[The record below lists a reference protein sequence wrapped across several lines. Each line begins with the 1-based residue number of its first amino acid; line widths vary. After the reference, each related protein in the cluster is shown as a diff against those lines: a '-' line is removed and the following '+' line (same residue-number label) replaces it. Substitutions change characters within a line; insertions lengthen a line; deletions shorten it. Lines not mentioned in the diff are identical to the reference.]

1 MGNFDRRPSPSKM
14 GNTTWLALI
23 AAIFAFVT
31 PALSS
36 SPRVVCYY
44 TNWSVYRPGTAKFN
58 PQNINPYLC
67 THLVYAFGGFTKD
80 NTLKPFDKYQDIEKG
95 GYAKFTGLKTY
106 NKNLKTILAIGG
118 WNEGSSRFSPMVAS
132 KDRRKEFVRNVI
144 KFLRQNHFDGLDLDW
159 EYPAFRDGGKA
170 KDRENYA
177 KLVKEL
183 REEFERESEKTGK
196 PRLLLTMAVPA
207 GIEYIEKGFDVRTL
221 NKYLDWMNLLTY
233 DYHSAF
239 EPAVNHHAPL
249 YPLEEPNEYS
259 VDNELNIDYT
269 IKFYLENGADR
280 DKLVLGIPT
289 YGRSYTLFNPDA
301 VEIGSP
307 ADGPGEQGEA
317 TREKGYLAFYEIC
330 EALKAKSKKRAIDSD
345 EDSEDSDEEEEDEE
359 WTVMYPNKDAMGP
372 VAYKGNQWV
381 GYDDIDIVK
390 KKGEYVAENGL
401 GGIMFWSID
410 NDDFRGACYGKPY
423 PLIEAAKESYIAKLG
438 STQNTVTESSRP
450 SSSGSRRRSKPRSTT
465 TTPKPSSKSRPKTSV
480 QTSTPAWNIIT
491 PEPPTT
497 PDPGS
502 DFKCTDEGFF
512 PHPRDCKKY
521 FWCLDS
527 GPSDLGIVAHQFTC
541 PSGLYFNK
549 AADSCDFARNVLC
562 KKPAATTKAPTK
574 ATTTTTTTVT
584 TTTTTRRPVR
594 LTSKSSLLFRTSTTT
609 PEPELSE
616 EEEEFSD
623 EEADDA
629 ADVEAEDPKVIKE
642 LIDLIKKVGGVEQL
656 EKHLH
661 LAESGASAGEL
672 VTTTPSNFNKKLYQ
686 KVLERARGQS
696 KYNSNTIP
704 TSGVQ
709 NSRRGPQNA
718 GLQPSPDNDK
728 TYRKERP
735 QYVTINRSRQS
746 TTPEPLE
753 SLEQNESG
761 SDEVQDT
768 PTSSETSSRGRES
781 INISRGTSRP
791 LQYVN
796 IRRNRPTTESDDIPS
811 RNALFDRAPLVAVE
825 EAAGSVD
832 ISSRR
837 ETTPEYVTIRR
848 TRPTT
853 EETST
858 VPYQQSDEE
867 ESQESILEREITSP
881 SPQPQYS
888 SIIRTR
894 STTLSPP
901 EEINTPEP
909 TTILSVQI
917 SSLLNA
923 PNPTETEETV
933 QTTEAEVTSTTQP
946 TTTTTTTS
954 PTTAAPTTRR
964 NALRRRGSTTPTTTA
979 PTTTQVSSRNYS
991 FIRRRRPLSQPND
1004 ISDSQEVNEI
1014 SRKIRSTTPDSR
1026 ETENKPSP
1034 RNVQIRRFRSR
1045 FQTTSSDD
1053 SVPAAA
1059 AQVPRGEFRPQLTR
1073 DEVLS
1078 LTPIDVDEKQILEND
1093 EDSEEDVSPRSR
1105 VATTIADK
1113 AEDSEFSAATI
1124 DERRPSII
1132 TRGRG
1137 RFVITTESLKQSVT
1151 ESPQRRPTLA
1161 RFTPRPFGRAVTN
1174 APSTENPNDLNN
1186 AQTERSRNR
1195 ARLPFTRPRIGAP
1208 SNSPVLQARKL
1219 PFPSRVS
1226 STPIP
1231 SPDKNEDELENQD
1244 DIALS
1249 ESAIEEKEHDE
1260 EYDEPIETT
1269 KAPIRQ
1275 RVTIKKF
1282 QNPDSGLINES
1293 VVDETGKR
1301 KFRVIRR
1308 RPTTTTKIETTEP
1321 ATTPPTRRRKIIR
1334 KKIKPI
1340 EEDEIIPTNV
1350 PVINAGFR
1358 DVPPEVL
1365 NYGERTKSTT
1375 ATLPETTTE
1384 NEDSITDTIITA
1396 FKNNFDLVKI
1406 KTNDGGKNQNE
1417 EDKDST
1423 NIENNEGEAEDE
1435 DTNTELN
1442 NENLQENND
1451 SDDKPNI
1458 TVAEEDKT
1466 INLSDLNINNNI
1478 SSALI
1483 KKDDDSAKETTTPTE
1498 RTEAVEIITE
1508 PVPVSPE
1515 IKEDSE
1521 DLTKN
1526 NNNEN
1531 VSDLSNT
1538 GNDTLINNTMNESN
1552 QNQTSVSES
1561 DVVTETTVSTTQ
1573 QLTSPTARSRL
1584 PYRPSKRLFTSTTES
1599 SVPSS
1604 SRTFSRKYNPGAY
1617 TSPSTV
1623 ERPNSFRRPTTKRP
1637 LFSRTFT
1644 RRTFPTARTTPRYQQ
1659 EEEEEEE
1666 YSDEEL
1672 LEEEPEN
1679 PLVFVP
1685 PSKLFTRKPDSEE
1698 YEDNEDE
1705 DLALEDEEEAEDEN
1719 YEDEPQVNRFV
1730 PSTRK
1735 PFFKPRIVNSNTFR
1749 TSTST
1754 TELPKPLIVNQN
1766 KTGSVSRI
1774 ANKPI
1779 DLTKKRVQNVPIGY
1793 NAPNANKTQG
1803 LNITKST
1810 PSGKETSPTT
1820 TASPEPESNP
1830 TTTENDDYLTMDD
1843 ITTTSSDL
1851 NNTKVES
1858 DSTTNTLEF
1867 ETVTSEMEIDNS
1879 TDDYLE
1885 YTTNYPSTQE
1895 YPVYTQTE
1903 VDVDKAT
1910 SVDTL
1915 VTDKQDINQITTT
1928 ENSAEGTTNIPQVSP
1943 IIKTQFDKLFS
1954 ISRVVEVSS
1963 KSEKHRL
1970 NKNNETTLIE
1980 EGQVVVE
1987 KKPTVDK
1994 IGEVSRYSLI
2004 KIFEDEIPIY
2014 LTKLGHVYP
2023 VDNPPNNPIR
2033 IDEARN
2039 ARALF
2044 DYSDAPKENL
2054 VASESMNEAYRHVN
2068 KISKNIKGVEQSV
2081 GKGHVEHINDDDFLS
2096 FINDDDKKS
2105 DKFDEDR
2112 SYSNWQ
2118 FIPAAYENE
2127 QNRLNK
2133 PAKIFDVVTPR
2144 AILTDPST
2152 LSLEALFKTETPIIA
2167 RKMND
2172 ANSNHPF
2179 VVYSASVPTQ
2189 KEDANIVKLE
2199 VLKPETGRSIVT
2211 FAKGQEFKGSTVSE
2225 DSTIKYP
2232 INISVIP
2239 QTTETPIT
2247 STQSTSTV
2255 ASSTTSTT
2263 TEAPTSPI
2271 IELLTTVQTTVPVE
2285 LSAVSESITTQT
2297 TPITDAPT
2305 TETVTEEITT
2315 VKLSPLEAKRSKYFP
2330 RRPIKPLNS
2339 NATRYNPVQ
2348 RPLKKNNTTFT
2359 TTTKAPFSPSKSRF
2373 SANRA
2378 QNVPVDLRKKSTT
2391 KSSRTFSTES
2401 PRTTTERRAFIK
2413 PIRPS
2418 RPAFVPRRLT
2428 TPSTNSDS

>member
-1 MGNFDRRPSPSKM
+1 MLQIHNQMCNMQNGPNHPKFSTKLEHNHYTIEEASEALPYS

-23 AAIFAFVT
+23 AAVFAFAT

-159 EYPAFRDGGKA
+159 EYPAFRDGGKP

-345 EDSEDSDEEEEDEE
+345 EDSEESEEEEDEE

-410 NDDFRGACYGKPY
+410 NDDFRGSCYGKPY

-450 SSSGSRRRSKPRSTT
+450 SSSGSRRRRPKPRSSTTT

-574 ATTTTTTTVT
+574 APTNAPTTTTVT
-584 TTTTTRRPVR
+584 TTTKRPVR
-594 LTSKSSLLFRTSTTT
+594 LTSKSSVLFRTSTTT

-629 ADVEAEDPKVIKE
+629 SDVEAEDPKVIKE

-661 LAESGASAGEL
+661 LSESGASPPGV

-696 KYNSNTIP
+696 KYNNNNIP
-704 TSGVQ
+704 TNSVQ

-718 GLQPSPDNDK
+718 GLPPSTDTDK
-728 TYRKERP
+728 TYRKDRP
-735 QYVTINRSRQS
+735 QYVTINRARQS
-746 TTPEPLE
+746 TTPEPD
-753 SLEQNESG
+753 SSEQEE
-761 SDEVQDT
+761 SDEIQDQET
-768 PTSSETSSRGRES
+768 ISETSSRQNNFRGRENLETS
-781 INISRGTSRP
+781 SISRGTAKP

-796 IRRNRPTTESDDIPS
+796 IRRTRPTTQSDDVPA
-811 RNALFDRAPLVAVE
+811 RNALFDRDPFVAVAE
-825 EAAGSVD
+825 SAGSLD

-858 VPYQQSDEE
+858 VPYRQSDEE
-867 ESQESILEREITSP
+867 ERN
-881 SPQPQYS
+881 
-888 SIIRTR
+888 
-894 STTLSPP
+894 
-901 EEINTPEP
+901 NTPEP
-909 TTILSVQI
+909 TTVLSVQI
-917 SSLLNA
+917 SSLLNS
-923 PNPTETEETV
+923 PNPTETEESI
-933 QTTEAEVTSTTQP
+933 QTTEPEV
-946 TTTTTTTS
+946 TTTTQTTTQAV
-954 PTTAAPTTRR
+954 TTTRR
-964 NALRRRGSTTPTTTA
+964 NVLRRRGSTTPTTTVA
-979 PTTTQVSSRNYS
+979 TTTQVSSRNYS

-1004 ISDSQEVNEI
+1004 ISESQEVNEI

-1026 ETENKPSP
+1026 ETEKPSP

-1045 FQTTSSDD
+1045 FQTTSDD

-1059 AQVPRGEFRPQLTR
+1059 AQVPRGDFRPQLTK

-1078 LTPIDVDEKQILEND
+1078 LTPIDVEEKEILDD
-1093 EDSEEDVSPRSR
+1093 EDSDEDDQRDVSPRGR
-1105 VATTIADK
+1105 ATTIAEK

-1124 DERRPSII
+1124 DERRPII
-1132 TRGRG
+1132 LSRGRG
-1137 RFVITTESLKQSVT
+1137 RYGSTTESLKQAVT
-1151 ESPQRRPTLA
+1151 EAPLRRPTLT
-1161 RFTPRPFGRAVTN
+1161 RFTPRPFGRPVTN
-1174 APSTENPNDLNN
+1174 SPSTENPNDSNN
-1186 AQTERSRNR
+1186 AQTERTRNR
-1195 ARLPFTRPRIGAP
+1195 ARLSFTRPRIGAP
-1208 SNSPVLQARKL
+1208 SNSPVIQARKL
-1219 PFPSRVS
+1219 PFPSRGS
-1226 STPIP
+1226 TTTTPIP
-1231 SPDKNEDELENQD
+1231 IPDKNEDELESQD

-1249 ESAIEEKEHDE
+1249 ESAIEEKEHDD

-1275 RVTIKKF
+1275 RVTIKKY

-1293 VVDETGKR
+1293 LIDETGKR

-1308 RPTTTTKIETTEP
+1308 RPTTTAKIETTEP
-1321 ATTPPTRRRKIIR
+1321 ATTPPTRIRKIIR

-1340 EEDEIIPTNV
+1340 EEEEIRPTNV
-1350 PVINAGFR
+1350 PIINAGFK
-1358 DVPPEVL
+1358 DVPAEVT
-1365 NYGERTKSTT
+1365 NYGERTKSTST
-1375 ATLPETTTE
+1375 ALPETTTE
-1384 NEDSITDTIITA
+1384 NDDYITDTILTA
-1396 FKNNFDLVKI
+1396 YKNTFDLVKL
-1406 KTNDGGKNQNE
+1406 KASDDDKSDD
-1417 EDKDST
+1417 EDKKNNT
-1423 NIENNEGEAEDE
+1423 NTENNDDDESEDE
-1435 DTNTELN
+1435 NTNTELN
-1442 NENLQENND
+1442 NENVSENKD
-1451 SDDKPNI
+1451 SDEKPNI
-1458 TVAEEDKT
+1458 TVTEEDKT
-1466 INLSDLNINNNI
+1466 INLSDSENNNK
-1478 SSALI
+1478 SNAGLVR
-1483 KKDDDSAKETTTPTE
+1483 DDEEPAKETTAP
-1498 RTEAVEIITE
+1498 VEKAETVEVITE
-1508 PVPVSPE
+1508 PAPASPV
-1515 IKEDSE
+1515 IKEDNE
-1521 DLTKN
+1521 VVNKDNAT
-1526 NNNEN
+1526 NNEN
-1531 VSDLSNT
+1531 ASDSSDIN
-1538 GNDTLINNTMNESN
+1538 NDSSINNTISESN
-1552 QNQTSVSES
+1552 QNQTSVT
-1561 DVVTETTVSTTQ
+1561 DADGVTETTVSTTQ
-1573 QLTSPTARSRL
+1573 LTSSTARSRL

-1623 ERPNSFRRPTTKRP
+1623 DRPNTFRRPTTKRP
-1637 LFSRTFT
+1637 LFSRPFT
-1644 RRTFPTARTTPRYQQ
+1644 RRTFPTARTTPRYQE

-1666 YSDEEL
+1666 YSDEEIL
-1672 LEEEPEN
+1672 DEEPEN
-1679 PLVFVP
+1679 PLVLVP
-1685 PSKLFTRKPDSEE
+1685 PSQLFTRKPDSEE

-1705 DLALEDEEEAEDEN
+1705 DLALEDEEEGEKKITKTNQHQA
-1719 YEDEPQVNRFV
+1719 
-1730 PSTRK
+1730 
-1735 PFFKPRIVNSNTFR
+1735 
-1749 TSTST
+1749 STST
-1754 TELPKPLIVNQN
+1754 TELPKPLIANQN
-1766 KTGSVSRI
+1766 KTGTVSRI
-1774 ANKPI
+1774 ANQPI
-1779 DLTKKRVQNVPIGY
+1779 DPTKKRVQNVPIGY
-1793 NAPNANKTQG
+1793 NAPKPNTPALNT

-1810 PSGKETSPTT
+1810 PSEKESSPTT
-1820 TASPEPESNP
+1820 IKTTVSSEPKTNP
-1830 TTTENDDYLTMDD
+1830 TTTDNDDYLTMDE
-1843 ITTTSSDL
+1843 ITTTSSD
-1851 NNTKVES
+1851 
-1858 DSTTNTLEF
+1858 
-1867 ETVTSEMEIDNS
+1867 
-1879 TDDYLE
+1879 
-1885 YTTNYPSTQE
+1885 
-1895 YPVYTQTE
+1895 
-1903 VDVDKAT
+1903 
-1910 SVDTL
+1910 
-1915 VTDKQDINQITTT
+1915 
-1928 ENSAEGTTNIPQVSP
+1928 
-1943 IIKTQFDKLFS
+1943 
-1954 ISRVVEVSS
+1954 
-1963 KSEKHRL
+1963 
-1970 NKNNETTLIE
+1970 
-1980 EGQVVVE
+1980 
-1987 KKPTVDK
+1987 
-1994 IGEVSRYSLI
+1994 
-2004 KIFEDEIPIY
+2004 
-2014 LTKLGHVYP
+2014 
-2023 VDNPPNNPIR
+2023 
-2033 IDEARN
+2033 
-2039 ARALF
+2039 
-2044 DYSDAPKENL
+2044 
-2054 VASESMNEAYRHVN
+2054 
-2068 KISKNIKGVEQSV
+2068 
-2081 GKGHVEHINDDDFLS
+2081 
-2096 FINDDDKKS
+2096 
-2105 DKFDEDR
+2105 
-2112 SYSNWQ
+2112 
-2118 FIPAAYENE
+2118 
-2127 QNRLNK
+2127 
-2133 PAKIFDVVTPR
+2133 
-2144 AILTDPST
+2144 
-2152 LSLEALFKTETPIIA
+2152 
-2167 RKMND
+2167 
-2172 ANSNHPF
+2172 
-2179 VVYSASVPTQ
+2179 
-2189 KEDANIVKLE
+2189 VK
-2199 VLKPETGRSIVT
+2199 
-2211 FAKGQEFKGSTVSE
+2211 
-2225 DSTIKYP
+2225 
-2232 INISVIP
+2232 
-2239 QTTETPIT
+2239 
-2247 STQSTSTV
+2247 
-2255 ASSTTSTT
+2255 
-2263 TEAPTSPI
+2263 
-2271 IELLTTVQTTVPVE
+2271 
-2285 LSAVSESITTQT
+2285 
-2297 TPITDAPT
+2297 
-2305 TETVTEEITT
+2305 
-2315 VKLSPLEAKRSKYFP
+2315 
-2330 RRPIKPLNS
+2330 
-2339 NATRYNPVQ
+2339 
-2348 RPLKKNNTTFT
+2348 
-2359 TTTKAPFSPSKSRF
+2359 
-2373 SANRA
+2373 
-2378 QNVPVDLRKKSTT
+2378 
-2391 KSSRTFSTES
+2391 
-2401 PRTTTERRAFIK
+2401 
-2413 PIRPS
+2413 
-2418 RPAFVPRRLT
+2418 
-2428 TPSTNSDS
+2428 